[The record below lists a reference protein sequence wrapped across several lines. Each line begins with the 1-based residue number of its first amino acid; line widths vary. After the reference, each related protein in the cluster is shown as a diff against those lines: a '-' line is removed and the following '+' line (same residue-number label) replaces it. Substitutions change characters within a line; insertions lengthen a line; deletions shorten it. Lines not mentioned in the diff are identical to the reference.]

1 MSDTT
6 VTYEIDPKPY
16 VDGTR
21 ERPSSPRH
29 AWKTTQTE
37 SVNSSYESDKENDP
51 DDGAELFLL
60 TQEVAGSFERVDGL
74 EEYQTVYVPRPR
86 NYPPIQKVTL
96 QYLDHTGS
104 FRNAIKRDRD
114 ETR

>member
-1 MSDTT
+1 MLDTT
-6 VTYEIDPKPY
+6 LTYQGPKSFI
-16 VDGTR
+16 DGTAT
-21 ERPSSPRH
+21 RPSRPRH

-37 SVNSSYESDKENDP
+37 SVGTTYESDIPDDP

-60 TQEVAGSFERVDGL
+60 TQEVAGSFEKAPDL
-74 EEYQTVYVPRPR
+74 EEWQTVYVPRPS

-104 FRNAIKRDRD
+104 FQNAIKRDRD
-114 ETR
+114 DQR